1 MNELKYT
8 IKRSKRAR
16 RVAISIHHTGEV
28 MVTMP
33 MRASEERAA
42 AFVQEKMPW
51 IITTREKMLKNF
63 EGKTPLKQ
71 SRSEYKALKNQTLA
85 LIKNR
90 IEQYNQHYKFQFGR
104 ISIRMQK
111 SRWGSCSRKRNLNFN
126 YKLIQ
131 LPLELADYIVVHELC
146 HLKEFNHGKGFWDF
160 VGETIPDYKARRD
173 ELRKKFI
180 HVS

>member
-1 MNELKYT
+1 MNNLTYT
-8 IKRSKRAR
+8 IKRSNRAQ

-28 MVTMP
+28 VVTMP
-33 MRASEERAA
+33 MKASEERAA
-42 AFVQEKMPW
+42 HFVQTKQDW
-51 IITTREKMLKNF
+51 IVATQKRMLKHF

-71 SRSEYKALKNQTLA
+71 ARVEYKALKNQTLA
-85 LIKNR
+85 LVQERIK
-90 IEQYNQHYKFQFGR
+90 YFNQHYRFPYGR

-111 SRWGSCSRKRNLNFN
+111 SRWGSCSRKGNLNFN

-131 LPLELADYIVVHELC
+131 LPQYLADYIVVHELC
-146 HLKEFNHGKGFWDF
+146 HLKEFNHGSNFWNL
-160 VGETIPDYKARRD
+160 VAETIPDYKAWRI